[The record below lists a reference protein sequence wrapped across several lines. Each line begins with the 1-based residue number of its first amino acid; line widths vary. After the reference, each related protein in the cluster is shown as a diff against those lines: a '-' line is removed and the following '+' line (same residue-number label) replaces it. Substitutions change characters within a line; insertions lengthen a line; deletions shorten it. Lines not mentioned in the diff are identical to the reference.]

1 MLNLPA
7 SPGVAGA
14 VLLALGLLAGCAC
27 GILLWRHLGVSGR
40 AGDGRMAAA
49 TLVVALASTV
59 AAAPFVAWRIYEDT
73 RVNSRYTRAQAER
86 IGGDM
91 VGIDHRAI
99 DRAVRT
105 IPPHD
110 TYFVAT
116 AGDLRGSRGRDAR
129 GWAFTALLPRIQV
142 DDARKADWIF
152 AWDRDPGSVG
162 VRVGAV
168 TRFRLSTSRPPSRF
182 ALARV
187 VR

>member
-7 SPGVAGA
+7 SLGVAGA
-14 VLLALGLLAGCAC
+14 VLLALGILAGCAC
-27 GILLWRHLGVSGR
+27 GVLLWRHLDVSAR
-40 AGDGRMAAA
+40 PGDARLAAA

-73 RVNSRYTRAQAER
+73 RLNSRYTRAQAER
-86 IGGDM
+86 IGGDI

-99 DRAVRT
+99 ERAAQT

-116 AGDLRGSRGRDAR
+116 AGDLGGLRARDGRR
-129 GWAFTALLPRIQV
+129 WALTALLPRIEV
-142 DDARKADWIF
+142 YDAGKADWIF
-152 AWDRDPGSVG
+152 AWDRDPRSVG
-162 VRVGAV
+162 VRVGNV
-168 TRFRLSTSRPPSRF
+168 TRFTLATNRPPSRF

>member
-1 MLNLPA
+1 VLNLPA

-14 VLLALGLLAGCAC
+14 VLLALGLLAGGVC
-27 GILLWRHLGVSGR
+27 GVLLWRHLGVSGQ
-40 AGDGRMAAA
+40 AGDGRLAAA

-59 AAAPFVAWRIYEDT
+59 AAAPFVAWRIYEDMT
-73 RVNSRYTRAQAER
+73 LNSRYTRAQAER
-86 IGGDM
+86 IGGDIL
-91 VGIDHRAI
+91 GIDHRAI
-99 DRAVRT
+99 ERAART

-110 TYFVAT
+110 TYFVA
-116 AGDLRGSRGRDAR
+116 APGNLGMSRARDGRR
-129 GWAFTALLPRIQV
+129 WALTALLPRIEV
-142 DDARKADWIF
+142 YDARKADWIF

-168 TRFRLSTSRPPSRF
+168 TRFRLATNQPPSRF

>member
-27 GILLWRHLGVSGR
+27 AVLLWRHLGVTARSGDAR
-40 AGDGRMAAA
+40 VAAA

-73 RVNSRYTRAQAER
+73 RLNSRYTRAQAER

-99 DRAVRT
+99 DRAART
-105 IPPHD
+105 IPPRD

-116 AGDLRGSRGRDAR
+116 ADDLGGRGRDAR
-129 GWAFTALLPRIQV
+129 RWAFTALLPRIQV
-142 DDARKADWIF
+142 YDARKADWIF

-168 TRFRLSTSRPPSRF
+168 DRFRLSTNRPPSRF

-187 VR
+187 GR